1 MRIKKFEATTE
12 REAIEMVKAELG
24 ADALVLN
31 IKKRQPKGLFARFR
45 KASVEVTAAY
55 DDDDLQVEETVS
67 KKSSKKNKLSD
78 IEKILEKQHEKQ
90 LEKQLERQLKDKKDK
105 KEKKDKDNKNNDNKD
120 NNENPD
126 KPEGDTK
133 TDSVKDKTIVEQ
145 GIMIESLEKKISTTE
160 ELLQK
165 VMNQLT
171 LSKQGTYDR
180 VRKYENN
187 MIQLFYD
194 ELVSQGV
201 KEQIAEKILED
212 VNSIDEEDKIDINLI
227 VKIVYNTIINSIG
240 GVSPIEVKRNRK
252 AGAKLIYIIGP
263 TGVGKTTTI
272 AKLASNFVLSGSM
285 NVGLITADT
294 YRIAAVE
301 QLKTY
306 SEILGIDIGVVYNNS
321 DLLDN
326 IKNMQ
331 RNNDIILIDT
341 AGRSH
346 KNSNN
351 LIELQE
357 LLSATPNSEKYL
369 VLSVTTKYEDLINI
383 INAYSAITDFKI
395 IFTKLDE
402 TSCYGSILNICYL
415 TGKTISYVTFGQ
427 SVPDDMEVAQPEKIA
442 KALLGL
448 GGGIF

>member
-1 MRIKKFEATTE
+1 MKIKKFEAKTE

-24 ADALVLN
+24 PDALVLN
-31 IKKRQPKGLFARFR
+31 IKKRQPKGLFSKFR
-45 KASVEVTAAY
+45 KTSVEVTAAF
-55 DDDDLQVEETVS
+55 DDDEVDNKAA
-67 KKSSKKNKLSD
+67 KKLNKKNKKLNKD
-78 IEKILEKQHEKQ
+78 EKLEKAIENN
-90 LEKQLERQLKDKKDK
+90 LKGID
-105 KEKKDKDNKNNDNKD
+105 D
-120 NNENPD
+120 NNEAS
-126 KPEGDTK
+126 
-133 TDSVKDKTIVEQ
+133 DSIKDKTIVEQ
-145 GIMIESLEKKISTTE
+145 GIIIETLEKKINTTE
-160 ELLQK
+160 ELLHK
-165 VMNQLT
+165 VMTQLT
-171 LSKQGTYDR
+171 LSKQVGFNG

-194 ELVSQGV
+194 ELISQGV

-212 VNSIDEEDKIDINLI
+212 VNLIDEEDKIDINLI
-227 VKIVYNTIINSIG
+227 VKIVYNTIITSIG
-240 GVSPIEVKRNRK
+240 GVAPIEIRRNRK
-252 AGAKLIYIIGP
+252 GSAKIIFIIGP

-272 AKLASNFVLSGSM
+272 AKLASNFVLSNSL

-326 IKNMQ
+326 IKKMQ
-331 RNNDIILIDT
+331 RTNDVILVDT

-346 KNSNN
+346 RNPNN
-351 LIELQE
+351 LTDLHELI
-357 LLSATPNSEKYL
+357 SSIPDSEKYL
-369 VLSVTTKYEDLINI
+369 VLSITTKYEDLISI
-383 INAYSAITDFKI
+383 INAYSTVTDFKL

-402 TSCYGSILNICYL
+402 TTCYGSILNICYL
-415 TGKTISYVTFGQ
+415 TGKTMSYVTFGQ

-448 GGGIF
+448 GGGVF